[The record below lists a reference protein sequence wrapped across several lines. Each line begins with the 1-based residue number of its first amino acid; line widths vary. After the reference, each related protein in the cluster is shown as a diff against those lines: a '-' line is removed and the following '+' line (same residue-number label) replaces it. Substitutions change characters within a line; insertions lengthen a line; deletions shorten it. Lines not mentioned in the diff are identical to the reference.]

1 MNRCYFPWQFRPAMS
16 KKTRYEIGMYQR
28 AMAVGASPFERLST
42 MYSGA
47 IRLCKQGLQAA
58 ESGHSERAS
67 AKAERLSVV
76 IRRLDMSLDFSIAPD
91 LCKNLSQLY
100 VHIQARLNEP
110 DAAKDPE
117 VFRETLQL
125 LETLWDGF
133 QSAEN
138 SEKG

>member
-1 MNRCYFPWQFRPAMS
+1 MS

-28 AMAVGASPFERLST
+28 AMAVGATPFERLST
-42 MYSGA
+42 MYNGA
-47 IRLCKQGLQAA
+47 IRLCKQGLQAV
-58 ESGHSERAS
+58 EVGDIERAS
-67 AKAERLSVV
+67 AKAERLSAVV
-76 IRRLDMSLDFSIAPD
+76 RRLDMSLDFSIAPD

-100 VHIQARLNEP
+100 VHILLHLKDPNV
-110 DAAKDPE
+110 AKDPE

-125 LETLWDGF
+125 LDTLWDGF

>member
-1 MNRCYFPWQFRPAMS
+1 MS

-28 AMAVGASPFERLST
+28 AMAVGATPFERLST
-42 MYSGA
+42 MYTGA

-58 ESGHSERAS
+58 EGGSTNRARD
-67 AKAERLSVV
+67 KALRLSAV
-76 IRRLDMSLDFSIAPD
+76 IRRLDMSLDFTIAPD

-100 VHIQARLNEP
+100 VHILARLSEP
-110 DAAKDPE
+110 TTPEDPE

-133 QSAEN
+133 REAEN
-138 SEKG
+138 SQKH